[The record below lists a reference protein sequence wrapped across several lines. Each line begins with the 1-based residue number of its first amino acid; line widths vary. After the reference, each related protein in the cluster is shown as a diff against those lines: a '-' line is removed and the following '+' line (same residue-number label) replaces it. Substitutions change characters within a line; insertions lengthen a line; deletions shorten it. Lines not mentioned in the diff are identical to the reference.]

1 MLSGSGQPVGAPIQ
15 YGGGSDH
22 GGLRLSSEV
31 ECLAALV
38 VTKQQAL
45 RRLRGEKEKRLSVED
60 SKKLVACCRLLVVV
74 VRVATMVNIMV
85 LDKKVNSIVEDLVLP
100 KLQQ

>member
-1 MLSGSGQPVGAPIQ
+1 M
-15 YGGGSDH
+15 
-22 GGLRLSSEV
+22 
-31 ECLAALV
+31 
-38 VTKQQAL
+38 
-45 RRLRGEKEKRLSVED
+45 ED